1 MMTQLQ
7 QKLAKNE
14 EELAKIKIFFLHH
27 KEEKTSPI
35 STTETSSMT
44 ETSMVISS
52 SIDISR
58 DHLGE
63 VENNTRGIG

>member
-7 QKLAKNE
+7 QEMAKKE
-14 EELAKIKIFFLHH
+14 EELAKIQVVFLHH
-27 KEEKTSPI
+27 KEAKTFPI

-44 ETSMVISS
+44 EISMVISS
-52 SIDISR
+52 SIDISP

-63 VENNTRGIG
+63 VENHTRGIG